1 MTSSRET
8 IYSTIFAAL
17 VKAVDGLNFVT
28 ASRKFKLW
36 SQVPASEQPAIFM
49 NQIREGA
56 SMGSATA
63 PGPPNM
69 GQLHIDVVVYATAGE
84 GMDETISPL
93 LNNVVDRIELLF
105 PPPPVKA
112 NTLTIPGVSS
122 IRVFGDIEYRE
133 GNMSGQGIVIIPLKV
148 IAV

>member
-1 MTSSRET
+1 MVTARET

-17 VKAVDGLNFVT
+17 KGAVDGLNFVT
-28 ASRKFKLW
+28 VSRKFKLW
-36 SQVPASEQPAIFM
+36 SDVPPAEQPALFF
-49 NQIREGA
+49 NQIRENA

-69 GQLHIDVVVYATAGE
+69 VVLNIDVVIYVFAGQGPE
-84 GMDETISPL
+84 DTPAPL
-93 LNNVVDRIELLF
+93 MNSAIDAIEKLF
-105 PPPPVKA
+105 PPPPRKPE
-112 NTLTIPGVSS
+112 TLVIPGVSS

-133 GNMSGQGIVIIPLKV
+133 GTTGQGIAIVPLKV